1 MFEKSGRLPLFE
13 KCITPIH
20 RFILNLNWIRGKSI
34 RDKTTPKFF
43 KDLSRGVTCT

>member
-13 KCITPIH
+13 KCITPMI
-20 RFILNLNWIRGKSI
+20 ILNLNWIRGKSI